1 MDDLNVLWVDDEIES
16 LKSLILFLEKKGINV
31 LTSTNGYDAIEVMSD
46 TPVDLILLDESMP
59 GMTGLETLSE
69 IKKVSPSMPV
79 IMVTKNEEEYI
90 MEEAIGSQI
99 SDYLIKPVNPNQ
111 VWLSLKKQFDS
122 KRLVSEKTN
131 MEYQQEFRKMF
142 MAFNENPDAE
152 QWKKIYAD
160 IIDWEYRLSQN
171 TELEMYDVITNQKE
185 EANTEFYKFFSKNY
199 LDWVQGAE
207 DAPLMS
213 HQVLEHRVFPVLDAE
228 VNTVLLVLD
237 NFRYDQWY
245 MLRQYFAELFQIEKE
260 EMYYGIIPTTTQ
272 YARNALFSG
281 LMPLDIVERF
291 PAEWTY
297 DDEEGGRN
305 NAEKIFLEDNM
316 NRHGLPFDFEY
327 TKITNFNAA
336 KKLQDQ
342 PEQYIRKGLNVIVYN
357 FVDMLSHARSE
368 MEVLKELASDDFAY
382 RALTLSWFQH
392 SPLYNFLKKIKD
404 EKIKLLITTDH
415 GSVQVKKAK
424 KVKGSK
430 EMTNNLRYKHG
441 KSMVYNTKEVFE
453 VKNPKDAMLPR
464 PDINSSYIFAKEE
477 DYLCYPNNFGHY
489 SRLYKNTYQH
499 GGISLEE
506 ILIPFVRLTP
516 KK

>member
-16 LKSLILFLEKKGINV
+16 LKSLILFLEKKGVNV
-31 LTSTNGYDAIEVMSD
+31 LTSTNGYDAIETIGD
-46 TPVDLILLDESMP
+46 TRVDLILLDESMP
-59 GMTGLETLSE
+59 GMTGLETLTE
-69 IKKVSPSMPV
+69 IKKLNPSMPV

-111 VWLSLKKQFDS
+111 VWLSLKKQFDGR
-122 KRLVSEKTN
+122 RLVSEKTN
-131 MEYQQEFRKMF
+131 MQYQQEFRKMF
-142 MAFNENPDAE
+142 MAFNGNPDAKE
-152 QWKKIYAD
+152 WMEIYAD

-171 TELEMYDVITNQKE
+171 TDLEMYDVITNQKE
-185 EANTEFYKFFSKNY
+185 EANTEFYKFFSRNY
-199 LDWVQGAE
+199 LDWVAE
-207 DAPLMS
+207 KSEPPLMS
-213 HQVLEHRVFPVLDAE
+213 HKVLETRVFPSLSADT
-228 VNTVLLVLD
+228 NTVLLVLD
-237 NFRYDQWY
+237 NFRYDQWN
-245 MLRQYFAELFQIEKE
+245 MLRKDFVELFQIDSE

-281 LMPLDIVERF
+281 LMPMDIVDRF

-297 DDEEGGRN
+297 DDEDGGRN
-305 NAEKIFLEDNM
+305 NAEKTFLEDNLKR
-316 NRHGLPFDFEY
+316 NSIPFDFEY

-342 PEQYIRKGLNVIVYN
+342 AENYTRKSLNVIVYN

-382 RALTLSWFQH
+382 RALTLNWFKH

-404 EKIKLLITTDH
+404 QKIKLLITTDH

-424 KVKGSK
+424 KVKGSR

-441 KSMVYNTKEVFE
+441 KSMVYNSKEVFE
-453 VKNPKDAMLPR
+453 VKNPRDAKLPR
-464 PDINSSYIFAKEE
+464 PDINSTYIFAKEE
-477 DYLCYPNNFGHY
+477 DFLCYPNNFGYY

-506 ILIPFVRLTP
+506 ILIPFVSLSP